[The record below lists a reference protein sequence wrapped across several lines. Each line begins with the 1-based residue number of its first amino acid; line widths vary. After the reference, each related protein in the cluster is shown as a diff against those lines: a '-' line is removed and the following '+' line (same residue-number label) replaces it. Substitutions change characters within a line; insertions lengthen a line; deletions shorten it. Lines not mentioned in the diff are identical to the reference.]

1 MMINNYLKISTI
13 LLPLFFIGWIN
24 PIVIN
29 HIGSQDESIEI
40 NIGNKKGFLF
50 NSTITEK
57 YFSAKKEFE
66 YLNYWKATEC
76 TISELES
83 DIDDY
88 LSLKIKP
95 EISKNNEKYIR
106 QYFPFINEKGEM
118 IVVITFSLLSDLEYN
133 RVIERIKKNFRG
145 VYDSNKNYFVL
156 VHNYSDGSFI
166 SEPAL
171 QLAPPLETKK

>member
-83 DIDDY
+83 D
-88 LSLKIKP
+88 
-95 EISKNNEKYIR
+95 
-106 QYFPFINEKGEM
+106 
-118 IVVITFSLLSDLEYN
+118 
-133 RVIERIKKNFRG
+133 
-145 VYDSNKNYFVL
+145 
-156 VHNYSDGSFI
+156 
-166 SEPAL
+166 
-171 QLAPPLETKK
+171 